1 MVPILKTIGIGMGT
15 SIRASIGIVIG
26 WVSARYGIFG
36 TTPEYPNNLL
46 ENYLGVVLSVI
57 GALLF
62 LFVKPSVINNSS
74 TTENQ
79 PLLPSATQDLHYQAI
94 EIKNIDIDEGKLYL
108 VNLTPLR
115 KRILGVSLSI
125 TAGIAVG
132 LAYVPYLYVV
142 DRFDNVSKNG
152 LDYIFSMFT
161 GDLIS
166 VFTYFVFYCIL
177 KKNRPYVN
185 REAILPGCVNGWIWG
200 IGACCFQFANSVLS
214 QAVTFPIALGLQVI
228 VFFSLK

>member
-62 LFVKPSVINNSS
+62 LFVKPSVINNTS

-79 PLLPSATQDLHYQAI
+79 PLLPNATQDLHYQAI

-125 TAGIAVG
+125 TAGMAVG

-142 DRFDNVSKNG
+142 EILSFIEIID
-152 LDYIFSMFT
+152 LLFT
-161 GDLIS
+161 LIKA
-166 VFTYFVFYCIL
+166 TKEHYEA
-177 KKNRPYVN
+177 NRVIEP
-185 REAILPGCVNGWIWG
+185 P
-200 IGACCFQFANSVLS
+200 VLN
-214 QAVTFPIALGLQVI
+214 
-228 VFFSLK
+228 